1 MTSQFLAAAASVA
14 LVGAGF
20 AGVGTRSIE
29 AMPALQSSFADGADG
44 GADNRCRVDVIRTG
58 TPGVADIARQVL
70 DNGKCVCIVTTGA
83 ASNNGSAE
91 DVVTALLRD
100 RTCESAP
107 LVGKTVAE
115 TATAGG
121 GSGYVVPLLL
131 GVVGAAGLG
140 VAMGGSSHG

>member
-14 LVGAGF
+14 LIGAGF
-20 AGVGTRSIE
+20 VGAGTRSID
-29 AMPALQSSFADGADG
+29 AMPTLQTAFADGADAG
-44 GADNRCRVDVIRTG
+44 GDNRCRVDVLRSG
-58 TPGVADIARQVL
+58 TPGVADIARQTL
-70 DNGKCVCIVTTGA
+70 DNGRCVCIVTTGP

-100 RTCESAP
+100 RTCDGAPAVGKVVSESA
-107 LVGKTVAE
+107 T
-115 TATAGG
+115 TGG